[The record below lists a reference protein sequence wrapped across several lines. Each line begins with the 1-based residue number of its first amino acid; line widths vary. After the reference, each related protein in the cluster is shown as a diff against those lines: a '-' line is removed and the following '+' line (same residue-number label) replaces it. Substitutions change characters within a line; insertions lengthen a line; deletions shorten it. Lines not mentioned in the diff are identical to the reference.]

1 MKNNPYNLGI
11 KEYLKDSLQ
20 NYYIRI
26 LNENGFKLTGSNIAE
41 MFGVYSFKSNWL
53 NFNIANDRGIIETR
67 ISSILSPDNFY
78 DFDIINVYFNRKN
91 KLKEEKL
98 KFGKSDLLKRL
109 NLEQESELFERNISE
124 IKEMFN
130 ESNYRKTELELNKI
144 ANERADILFGPK

>member
-1 MKNNPYNLGI
+1 MYKR
-11 KEYLKDSLQ
+11 Q
-20 NYYIRI
+20 
-26 LNENGFKLTGSNIAE
+26 
-41 MFGVYSFKSNWL
+41 
-53 NFNIANDRGIIETR
+53 
-67 ISSILSPDNFY
+67 
-78 DFDIINVYFNRKN
+78 INVYFNRKN